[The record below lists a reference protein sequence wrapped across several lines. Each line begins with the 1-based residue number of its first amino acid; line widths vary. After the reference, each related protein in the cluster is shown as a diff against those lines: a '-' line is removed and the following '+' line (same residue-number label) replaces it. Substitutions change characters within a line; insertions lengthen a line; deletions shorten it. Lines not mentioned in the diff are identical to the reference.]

1 MFREDNVEQAIIEQ
15 LKELGYEYQYAPDIE
30 RDYKEA
36 ILKDVFYESLYKIN
50 KYFDQNLAGRH

>member
-1 MFREDNVEQAIIEQ
+1 MFKEDNVEQAIIEQ

-30 RDYKEA
+30 RDYKEV

-50 KYFDQNLAGRH
+50 KDITEDIADEV

>member
-36 ILKDVFYESLYKIN
+36 ILKDVFYEYLYNISL
-50 KYFDQNLAGRH
+50 

>member
-30 RDYKEA
+30 RDYT
-36 ILKDVFYESLYKIN
+36 
-50 KYFDQNLAGRH
+50 